1 MKNLYQILGVL
12 DDAEDIIIRAAYKAL
27 AQKYHPDKWKGDA
40 NDANRRMSEI
50 NEAYG
55 VLSNSEKRAQY
66 DSEYFK
72 YHQKNEAQEEDA
84 EHSNFISEDDEA
96 WNIAIEFYPQLQKD
110 YLALARISNILGNTF
125 KAKLIE
131 EKKFEEAN
139 VYRETLEC
147 EYLERYYGRD
157 KEIQDFAKRLLLNNF
172 KKEAIHVNKIIRAMG
187 DSIDYG
193 KLFKRM
199 VEIYPKLK
207 DHPEFFDTD
216 GLDLILKSIYQN
228 VYNEEGLMKL
238 YLRFFKR
245 QLTLRKK
252 FLSVKYIDGNREFDE
267 LQVRNAIEA
276 KIKNDYYFKE

>member
-96 WNIAIEFYPQLQKD
+96 WNIAIEFYPNLQKE

-125 KAKLIE
+125 KAKLIDG
-131 EKKFEEAN
+131 KRFREAN
-139 VYRETLEC
+139 VYRESIES

-157 KEIQDFAKRLLLNNF
+157 KEIQFFAKKLLLNNF
-172 KKEAIHVNKIIRAMG
+172 KKEAVHVNKIVRAMG

-216 GLDLILKSIYQN
+216 GLNLMLIS
-228 VYNEEGLMKL
+228 VYKGNEEELINLYERFYKTKL
-238 YLRFFKR
+238 KI
-245 QLTLRKK
+245 KK
-252 FLSVKYIDGNREFDE
+252 NFLSIKYVDGVREFNE
-267 LQVRNAIEA
+267 LQLRNAIEV
-276 KIKNDYYFKE
+276 KIKDVLDDFV

>member
-1 MKNLYQILGVL
+1 MKNFYQILGVL

-27 AQKYHPDKWKGDA
+27 AQKHHPDKWKGDA

-66 DSEYFK
+66 DSEYFSS
-72 YHQKNEAQEEDA
+72 HQKNEAQEEDS

-131 EKKFEEAN
+131 GKKFEQAN
-139 VYRETLEC
+139 AYRESLES
-147 EYLERYYGRD
+147 EYLTKYYGTD

-172 KKEAIHVNKIIRAMG
+172 IKEAIHVNKTVRAMG

-199 VEIYPKLK
+199 VEIYPKLA
-207 DHPEFFDTD
+207 DHPEFMDTG
-216 GLDLILKSIYQN
+216 GLDLILKSLYQS

-252 FLSVKYIDGNREFDE
+252 FLSVKYIDGAREFDE
-267 LQVRNAIEA
+267 LQIRNAIET

>member
-72 YHQKNEAQEEDA
+72 NHQKNEAQEEDA

-96 WNIAIEFYPQLQKD
+96 WNIAIGFYPQLQKD

-139 VYRETLEC
+139 VYRESIES

-157 KEIQDFAKRLLLNNF
+157 KEIQFFAKKLLLSNF
-172 KKEAIHVNKIIRAMG
+172 KKEAVHVNKIIRAMG
-187 DSIDYG
+187 ESIDYR

-216 GLDLILKSIYQN
+216 GLNLMLIS
-228 VYNEEGLMKL
+228 VYKGNEEELINLYERFYKTKL
-238 YLRFFKR
+238 
-245 QLTLRKK
+245 TIKK
-252 FLSVKYIDGNREFDE
+252 NFLSIKYIDGVREFNE
-267 LQVRNAIEA
+267 LQLRNAIEV
-276 KIKNDYYFKE
+276 KIKDVLDDFV